1 MGQTALTGNFL
12 TKRRVIQNVLELD
25 PGEPFSLKKF
35 LRSQRDIRDI
45 EAFDSVVITSYS
57 IHYTKLYDVFFRLTG
72 MLPLI
77 SFFGNH
83 YNRLET
89 WIYMRKDVYIV

>member
-1 MGQTALTGNFL
+1 M
-12 TKRRVIQNVLELD
+12 
-25 PGEPFSLKKF
+25 
-35 LRSQRDIRDI
+35 
-45 EAFDSVVITSYS
+45 
-57 IHYTKLYDVFFRLTG
+57 KLNYKAVFFRLTG

-89 WIYMRKDVYIV
+89 WIYMRKDVYMIRCFSKMSHH